1 MTRTHF
7 RPTGIMLAAL
17 LVAGHSAA
25 QAGPDAV
32 PPPLP
37 DGFFNEHTIVFGRVD
52 LAAARIDRLFASF
65 ATIVPSV
72 PADEGSPNL
81 VRAIGVLRQLA
92 DNPAQ
97 VEQLRK
103 NRPDH
108 PLTLAETSAARLVDA
123 GFKHVYVVVQTRG
136 AEPGPMKVYF
146 LLPRKAAGPNGI
158 PPQLA
163 DVGAKLKLSVQT
175 AGNWYVASREPALP
189 QPAEDFGLEDAAFTD
204 AMLTNPD
211 QDVMFT
217 FVPTQEMRD
226 AARAQTESLRKG
238 LAPGEQQFSDFLRRI
253 QEVVAGDW
261 FYGSI
266 QLGEEPVIRLSAHF
280 ADAAAPQNLADGLR
294 QLVATGSSQ
303 GAADD
308 AGKLGLEVMRL
319 LLPAP
324 QRSYLTW
331 DLDHQRLSSLLNA
344 IVMNAPSAN

>member
-1 MTRTHF
+1 MIRTNCRSTALF
-7 RPTGIMLAAL
+7 LAAL
-17 LVAGHSAA
+17 VLGGRSAA

-37 DGFFNEHTIVFGRVD
+37 DGFFNGQTVIFGRVD
-52 LAAARIDRLFASF
+52 LTAARIDRLFA
-65 ATIVPSV
+65 ALGTIVPSV
-72 PADEGSPNL
+72 PVDEKSPSL
-81 VRAIGVLRQLA
+81 AKGFAVLRQLA

-108 PLTLAETSAARLVDA
+108 PLSLAETSAARLVEA
-123 GFKHVYVVVQTRG
+123 GFRHVYVVVQTRG

-146 LLPRKAAGPNGI
+146 LLPRKAKESNGV
-158 PPQLA
+158 PPQLT
-163 DVGAKLKLSVQT
+163 DVGAKLKLSVQSV
-175 AGNWYVASREPALP
+175 GNWYVGSQEQALP

-211 QDVMFT
+211 HDVMFT
-217 FVPTQEMRD
+217 FVPTPEMRV

-238 LAPGEQQFSDFLRRI
+238 LAPGEQQFSDFLHRV

-266 QLGEEPVIRLSAHF
+266 QLGDEPAIRLSAHF
-280 ADAAAPQNLADGLR
+280 GDAAAPQSLADGLQ
-294 QLVATGSSQ
+294 QLVAAGQSQ

-308 AGKLGLEVMRL
+308 AAKLGLEVMRL
-319 LLPAP
+319 LLPSP
-324 QRSYLTW
+324 QQSYLTW
-331 DLDHQRLSSLLNA
+331 NLDQQRLSSLLKA
-344 IVMNAPSAN
+344 IVSLAPPAN

>member
-7 RPTGIMLAAL
+7 RPTGLVLAAL
-17 LVAGHSAA
+17 LVAHHSAA

-52 LAAARIDRLFASF
+52 LAVVRIDRLFA
-65 ATIVPSV
+65 ALGTIVPSLPV
-72 PADEGSPNL
+72 DEKSPSL
-81 VRAIGVLRQLA
+81 ALGFAVLRQLA

-108 PLTLAETSAARLVDA
+108 PLSLAETSAARLVDA
-123 GFKHVYVVVQTRG
+123 GFRHLYVVVQTRG

-146 LLPRKAAGPNGI
+146 LLPRKATGPNGI
-158 PPQLA
+158 PQQLA

-189 QPAEDFGLEDAAFTD
+189 QPAEDLGLEDAAFTD

-226 AARAQTESLRKG
+226 AARAQSESLRKD
-238 LAPGEQQFSDFLRRI
+238 LAPGEQQFSDFLRRV

-266 QLGEEPVIRLSAHF
+266 QLGDEPVIRLSAHF
-280 ADAAAPQNLADGLR
+280 GDAAAPQSLADGLQ
-294 QLVATGSSQ
+294 QLVAAGESQ

-324 QRSYLTW
+324 QQSYLTW
-331 DLDHQRLSSLLNA
+331 DLDHQRLSSLLKA
-344 IVMNAPSAN
+344 IVSLAPPAN